1 MLKKDF
7 KMNIQIFGTKK
18 CKETQKTERFF
29 KERRIQFHFRDL
41 NIKGVSKGELDNIS
55 RTIPVEDFLAKESKQ
70 FKKRNLEFMVYDT
83 EEELLNDPLL
93 FRTPIVRNGKL
104 VTIGYQPE
112 IWKEWI
118 AEER

>member
-1 MLKKDF
+1 
-7 KMNIQIFGTKK
+7 MNIQIIGTKK

-29 KERRIQFHFRDL
+29 KERNFEFYFRDS
-41 NIKGVSKGELDNIS
+41 NIKGVSKVELENIS
-55 RTIPVEDFLAKESKQ
+55 RAIPVEDFLAKESKQ
-70 FKKRNLEFMVYDT
+70 FKKRNLEFMVYNT
-83 EEELLNDPLL
+83 KEELLNDPLL

-118 AEER
+118 AESKSS

>member
-1 MLKKDF
+1 M
-7 KMNIQIFGTKK
+7 
-18 CKETQKTERFF
+18 
-29 KERRIQFHFRDL
+29 
-41 NIKGVSKGELDNIS
+41 NIKGVSKGELENIS
-55 RTIPVEDFLAKESKQ
+55 RTIPVEDFLTKESKQ
-70 FKKRNLEFMVYDT
+70 FKKRKLEFMVYNT

-118 AEER
+118 AKSKSS